1 MIEHQGPFW
10 HEEGCPDK
18 SSGRVTYACN
28 CGEREKIEALMRPD
42 PARPLTAEELNII
55 RKRSESSIA
64 PDDAM
69 KLLYE
74 VGWQQAKC
82 DAVRDL
88 SVNVLQTH
96 EHRDSMRAA
105 TEKRK
110 KAHWPTCYR
119 IHAGCLAERIL
130 QILENS
136 ESEGGGDDINE

>member
-1 MIEHQGPFW
+1 VIEHQGPFW

-42 PARPLTAEELNII
+42 PARPLTAEELAEI
-55 RKRSESSIA
+55 RKRSEFSIA

-69 KLLYE
+69 RLLDE
-74 VGWQQAKC
+74 VEWQQTKW

-96 EHRDSMRAA
+96 KHWDSMCAA

-119 IHAGCLAERIL
+119 IHAECLAKRTL
-130 QILENS
+130 GILEDSKS
-136 ESEGGGDDINE
+136 EDGDDDGE